1 MGDGIDSKY
10 NAFFGSIEQK
20 IAEVLLTRGDL
31 SLVGE
36 LASLKDRLSVF
47 LKRAKPVS
55 KKNPGPDSQPEER
68 GT

>member
-36 LASLKDRLSVF
+36 LASLKDRTQDQAQLLNLKNVF
-47 LKRAKPVS
+47 RYLNPV
-55 KKNPGPDSQPEER
+55 KNIMR
-68 GT
+68 

>member
-36 LASLKDRLSVF
+36 LASLKDRTQDQDQILNLKNVF
-47 LKRAKPVS
+47 RYLNPV
-55 KKNPGPDSQPEER
+55 KNIMR
-68 GT
+68 